1 MVPRVHHDEIVKAAA
16 TGATITVLVDLQPK
30 DPFLILGIMRNVAYG
45 EEEERVG
52 APARASRALFA
63 RVYCVSRVPRDGL

>member
-45 EEEERVG
+45 VERET
-52 APARASRALFA
+52 PPPRQRRLH
-63 RVYCVSRVPRDGL
+63 VPLPRLPRLA